1 MAPPGTGQIWTV
13 SCDNNQMNPIQRQQN
28 QIQSLQALKKLD
40 GDSNGKINAA
50 EIKAKLDSDQDGQLS
65 KTELDQAGITDLGLR
80 QEVQKKYRQGQAQPE
95 LVLFRTADLDK
106 HSQSL
111 QKGLERQE
119 QRAEKALGKKL
130 EDGFMQTV
138 LNHFDSNHDNSLSVA
153 EFQAIDSVKLKS
165 LASTFNL
172 DDKDLKAVMGQL
184 KKLADLRAPQGP
196 QAVVLKPAEG
206 RDFAS
211 GMRYLDDPAD
221 EALSMARLQAAGPL
235 RTELAQ
241 KYATQPAVLE
251 LLNQIQK
258 QGGQEAE
265 NLILLKQFLGQHPPE
280 VTAAATEKLTTWLQ
294 SPVSKDAAIP
304 KTQRADYL
312 NGLLRDLAFPED
324 IDQGD
329 KGTCA
334 AAAIQMELARKDPV
348 KYLNLATTLA
358 EGQSF
363 RLLDTPQG
371 EVRRLYPNITFA
383 KDKKDERLLSSRLIQ
398 NSFMNLGHQAGEN
411 DYHTFHRGQPSYY
424 DSRLSVDSAQGLN
437 EADALKREA
446 RKHPD
451 LKPLPKPVLAR
462 LSDGMSEGEMEYLA
476 QGLFGNHWQDL
487 ASKYHVEVE
496 VPDPEKPGK
505 TTKVK
510 RVKDP
515 EALLKEVDQALSLGR
530 KLTIGSEDHAML
542 LTGKEMVNGKP
553 VYIIN
558 SWSGRY
564 HMTPES
570 LKHRLTNVFTEPLPT
585 AAP

>member
-1 MAPPGTGQIWTV
+1 MVPPGAGQVWVV

-40 GDSNGKINAA
+40 GDSNGKLSAA
-50 EIKAKLDSDQDGQLS
+50 EIKAKLDRDQDGQLS
-65 KTELDQAGITDLGLR
+65 KAELDQAGISDVGLR
-80 QEVQKKYRQGQAQPE
+80 QEIQQKYRQGQAQPE
-95 LVLFRTADLDK
+95 LTLFRTVDLDK
-106 HSQSL
+106 RSQGL

-138 LNHFDSNHDNSLSVA
+138 LNHFDSNHDNALSVA
-153 EFQAIDSVKLKS
+153 EINAIDPAKLKS

-184 KKLADLRAPQGP
+184 KKLADLKAPQGP
-196 QAVVLKPAEG
+196 DAMVLKPAEG

-221 EALSMARLQAAGPL
+221 EALSMARLQDARQL
-235 RTELAQ
+235 RQEITSQYPNQKALTDLLA
-241 KYATQPAVLE
+241 
-251 LLNQIQK
+251 QIQK

-265 NLILLKQFLGQHPPE
+265 NLILLKQFLSQHPPA
-280 VTAAATEKLTTWLQ
+280 VAAAAAEKLTTWLQ
-294 SPVSKDAAIP
+294 SPVNKGAAI
-304 KTQRADYL
+304 TQAQRPDYL

-348 KYLNLATTLA
+348 KYLDLASTLA
-358 EGQSF
+358 EGKSF

-371 EVRRLYPNITFA
+371 EVRRLYPNTTFA
-383 KDKKDERLLSSRLIQ
+383 KDKNDDRLLSSRLIQ

-411 DYHTFHRGQPSYY
+411 DYHTFHRGQLSNY

-476 QGLFGNHWQDL
+476 QGLFGNQWQDL
-487 ASKYHVEVE
+487 AAKYHIEVE

-564 HMTPES
+564 HMTPEA
-570 LKHRLTNVFTEPLPT
+570 LKHRLTNVFTEPLPPT
-585 AAP
+585 SP